1 MKLRNL
7 FYLLLA
13 LPLVFAACSE
23 DTTDPT
29 PQPQPDKEYA
39 AELTL
44 TSEATM
50 EFAAEGGEGVIT
62 YTAKMVEVTR
72 EGDVVPQPEVEAT
85 CEAAWVENLTVSEN
99 ITFTVAVNEGE
110 ARETKIV
117 VTYSDK
123 SFEVAV
129 KQAAKQGDDPV
140 VEEPVLTLTS
150 DATMEFAAEGGAG
163 EITYTLEN
171 AQEGVELTA
180 ECVAGWVT
188 DLVAGEKVTFAV
200 AANEG
205 DARDAKIVV
214 AYGAQKFEV
223 VVKQEA
229 KAVVPQQP
237 TEFVP
242 VKVKAMRYSTGN
254 FLLNLFVNDSKSHV
268 FDIYD
273 EVNPNDLYL
282 SDGTYTSEDG
292 TIGLADSEFYNGSK
306 SVGMESAEL
315 TLTLNEADWTMT
327 IEGEFV
333 STEGQAHTI
342 NWTGVVEGFSYP
354 GQPADFPFSTE
365 EIVRASTED
374 GLTWNLIFFENN
386 AVMGN
391 PMTRITVQL
400 AEANKLHITDGTY
413 TLANGGIVAGGNASN
428 GSFYRYTREGDGG
441 VMTEC
446 ELTVA
451 IDKDAAT
458 AKLSGYFVAAGNRL
472 NFEYN
477 GAVDGFRY
485 VEAGEEGIVDWKCAY
500 IYSQWKEKSQAGE
513 CSTLWLKSNAGDK
526 FELYVKNFV
535 NPVNK
540 GLGTGTYEV
549 DVWNSTKDLFISQDS
564 KANGAY
570 LKSGNMVIE
579 MVGEDYKITF
589 NFVDESGTTYKGVY
603 EGDVLYTNYTHID

>member
-1 MKLRNL
+1 M
-7 FYLLLA
+7 
-13 LPLVFAACSE
+13 VFAACSD

-29 PQPQPDKEYA
+29 PQPNKEYA
-39 AELTL
+39 PELTL

-72 EGDVVPQPEVEAT
+72 EADVDTMPEVEAT
-85 CEAAWVENLTVSEN
+85 CEAAWIENLTVAEN
-99 ITFTVAVNEGE
+99 ITFDVAVNEGD

-123 SFEVAV
+123 SFEVVV
-129 KQAAKQGDDPV
+129 KQAAKKNDNP

-150 DATMEFAAEGGAG
+150 EATMEFAAEGGAG

-171 AQEGVELTA
+171 AQTGVELTA
-180 ECVAGWVT
+180 ECAAEWVK
-188 DLVAGEKVTFAV
+188 DLTVGQKVTFAV

-205 DARDAKIVV
+205 DARDTKIVV

-254 FLLNLFVNDSKSHV
+254 FLLNLFVNDTKSHV

-306 SVGMESAEL
+306 SVGMASAEL

-342 NWTGVVEGFSYP
+342 NWTGVIEGFVFP
-354 GQPADFPFSTE
+354 GQPVDFPFLSE
-365 EIVRASTED
+365 EIVRASTVD
-374 GLTWNLIFFENN
+374 GLTWDLVFFENN
-386 AVMGN
+386 AVMGD
-391 PMTRITVQL
+391 PLTRITVQL

-413 TLANGGIVAGGNASN
+413 TLANGGIVPGGNSSE
-428 GSFYRYTREGDGG
+428 GSFYRYTCEGDGG

-500 IYSQWKEKSQAGE
+500 IYSQWRDKSQAGE
-513 CSTLWLKSNAGDK
+513 CSCLWLKSNAGDK

-549 DVWNSTKDLFISQDS
+549 DVWNSTKDLFVSQDS
-564 KANGAY
+564 KVNGAN
-570 LKSGNMVIE
+570 LQSGNMVIE
-579 MVGEDYKITF
+579 MVGEDYKITI

-603 EGDVLYTNYTHID
+603 QGDVPYTGYTHID